1 MPRAS
6 ERAARGRLIAQG
18 TACWRACA
26 ERCEARKA
34 RIERLFVGREKN
46 LCELTRA
53 HLSSNDKMTGIEG
66 WRLGGHDHEVSILI
80 TGVGGVG
87 WWRGL
92 EPRSKRSMMSMRPP
106 QHGQRCSLAFAV
118 RRRWCSLL

>member
-53 HLSSNDKMTGIEG
+53 DPSGDDKDDRHCGMKRRAIHALRRPAFEKRQGTKSREVGLGRPCRWLSYGDLSGEHAACERASG
-66 WRLGGHDHEVSILI
+66 ER
-80 TGVGGVG
+80 
-87 WWRGL
+87 
-92 EPRSKRSMMSMRPP
+92 
-106 QHGQRCSLAFAV
+106 
-118 RRRWCSLL
+118 